1 MSRACLARLPSTWKT
16 PHGGGMEEDRIPP
29 ELLEELRADAK
40 RAAKEAPPLTDEQIR
55 ALRLALRPEPEANEA
70 PPT

>member
-1 MSRACLARLPSTWKT
+1 
-16 PHGGGMEEDRIPP
+16 MEEDRIPP